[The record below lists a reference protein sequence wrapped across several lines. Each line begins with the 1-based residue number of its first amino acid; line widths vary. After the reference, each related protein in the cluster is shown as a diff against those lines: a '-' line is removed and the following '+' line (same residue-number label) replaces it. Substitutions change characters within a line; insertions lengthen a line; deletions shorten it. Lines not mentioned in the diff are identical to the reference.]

1 MTKEQRL
8 FTDVL
13 NEDGCSQPVDHQ
25 QLDDEALGLLAQAR
39 EHALLEGYVV
49 VTDVEGGG
57 PVVLAG
63 EG

>member
-13 NEDGCSQPVDHQ
+13 DEDGRSQPVEHQ
-25 QLDDEALGLLAQAR
+25 QLDDEPLGLLAQAG
-39 EHALLEGYVV
+39 EHALLEGHIV

-63 EG
+63 KG